1 MLKVGDWENAQKI
14 IKKLPEQSVVSNEP
28 ISTVLID
35 LIHLSI
41 DHIYRTKCFKIL
53 TNSNS
58 NTINNKSYIKRRL
71 ADDSKLVQKLQVNN
85 YHDLC
90 CYVIPMIVALGPTL
104 YCDTVLMYKLI
115 RILRNILQEM
125 NMDGQN
131 IPDTLSDE
139 ETLYNEVMTI
149 LDAAILP
156 ALSFLDCNCPMA
168 EEIWSVVKH
177 FPYHYR

>member
-1 MLKVGDWENAQKI
+1 M
-14 IKKLPEQSVVSNEP
+14 PEQSVVSNEP

-53 TNSNS
+53 TNNNS
-58 NTINNKSYIKRRL
+58 TNNKSFIKRRL
-71 ADDSKLVQKLQVNN
+71 ADDIKLVQKLQANN
-85 YHDLC
+85 YHDLR

-125 NMDGQN
+125 NIDGQN
-131 IPDTLSDE
+131 MPEPHTDE
-139 ETLYNEVMTI
+139 ETLYNEVMTM

-168 EEIWSVVKH
+168 EEIWSVIKH